1 MPTASPERLR
11 EDLVSL
17 VHRGGDV
24 REFSLDAARILRRAV
39 PFDGICVLTFD
50 PATVLPTGEV
60 IENGLPPEAMPR
72 MTEIEVGE
80 ADFNKFPAL
89 ALAQVPAGALSEA
102 TGGELDRSA
111 RHRDVR
117 GPHGFGDELRAALVA
132 GSATW
137 GGITLLRE
145 RGAPDFTPAESRLL
159 ATLTP
164 HLAEGLRRAVTH
176 GALATGE
183 PESTQATGVL
193 LLDEDNTIV
202 RANDAAEEWFE
213 ELPPVAAG
221 DRAGGVVA
229 AVAGRARRAAAGE
242 DTADASARVRTA
254 SGRWLLIHGS
264 VLGDEPGPRTVVI
277 LEPIGPIELA
287 PLIADAFGLT
297 DRERAITELV
307 AQGLSTAAISERLFL
322 SSWTVQDHLKSI
334 FEKAGVGTRGELVA
348 RLFFEHYVPRL
359 TAPSAQEDSE
369 ASG

>member
-11 EDLVSL
+11 EDLISL

-39 PFDGICVLTFD
+39 PFDGVCVLTFD

-80 ADFNKFPAL
+80 TDFNKFPAL
-89 ALAQVPAGALSEA
+89 AQAQVPAGTLSEA

-159 ATLTP
+159 AALTP
-164 HLAEGLRRAVTH
+164 HLAEGLRRSVTH
-176 GALATGE
+176 GALAAGE

-193 LLDEDNTIV
+193 LLDDDNTIV
-202 RANDAAEEWFE
+202 GPTRRRKSGSKSCRRRSPESAPAASSRRWPAARAAPRPARTPRTRAPGF
-213 ELPPVAAG
+213 G
-221 DRAGGVVA
+221 RRRAGGCWSTGPCSV
-229 AVAGRARRAAAGE
+229 
-242 DTADASARVRTA
+242 TSRVR
-254 SGRWLLIHGS
+254 
-264 VLGDEPGPRTVVI
+264 
-277 LEPIGPIELA
+277 
-287 PLIADAFGLT
+287 
-297 DRERAITELV
+297 
-307 AQGLSTAAISERLFL
+307 AQS
-322 SSWTVQDHLKSI
+322 
-334 FEKAGVGTRGELVA
+334 
-348 RLFFEHYVPRL
+348 
-359 TAPSAQEDSE
+359 
-369 ASG
+369 